1 MLPFLFKDF
10 LFFSDHVES
19 RDNIC
24 IIEKHQIDRSHTC
37 MYLVKSHLSNKCSEI
52 DHAPSLFTHAPI
64 YLSRSRVWIKN
75 LVTCLNQIIVSS
87 ALLSDINPQLRW
99 LQENM
104 PLENLAD
111 VFSNLFNLQCLILGL
126 TDLTPHPW
134 APNLNIANFLTQD
147 YSHILH
153 VYFVAGLCCS
163 HPYGDVIFVLIIRYH

>member
-10 LFFSDHVES
+10 LFFSDRVES
-19 RDNIC
+19 RDNSC

-37 MYLVKSHLSNKCSEI
+37 IYLVKSQRSNKCSEI
-52 DHAPSLFTHAPI
+52 DHAPSLFDWVIGDP
-64 YLSRSRVWIKN
+64 YLNLPEYRVWIKN
-75 LVTCLNQIIVSS
+75 PVTCLNQIIVSS

-111 VFSNLFNLQCLILGL
+111 VFSNLFNFQCLILGL
-126 TDLTPHPW
+126 TDLTPHPR
-134 APNLNIANFLTQD
+134 APKLNTANFLTQD

-153 VYFVAGLCCS
+153 V
-163 HPYGDVIFVLIIRYH
+163 VLWLVFAVHTLTET